1 MRLREAKGEE
11 GSEENRGKENERERE
26 REKKKGTKG
35 ESGRLMALGKKGRE
49 SLGLLVLGGQEGQV
63 SEASVR

>member
-1 MRLREAKGEE
+1 MREIEE
-11 GSEENRGKENERERE
+11 RRMRERE

-49 SLGLLVLGGQEGQV
+49 WGCWCWEGSWQEAQV